1 MNEYIKK
8 WILLLQTN
16 KKKAAVLGGTALL
29 VCLLGGGLY
38 MGQKENRMRELRVSG
53 MASPSEAPRETVPA
67 STPSQ
72 APAASPSE
80 ALPAEEE
87 GDGLILASIDR
98 EGGAPASP
106 SDSIA
111 ALLYTRLA
119 EKDSQWL
126 SGIYG
131 LYDSAPASLAVQLGR
146 SDLADQLL
154 AQGIT
159 AFSSLNV
166 SFYNGEGTLVQ
177 GVSNARAVIS
187 LTDTMYRRGSLSS
200 YEEIEAFADW
210 LWEQSHSWSA
220 APGELYYCEGGC
232 AVETP
237 SAEAVPSEAAE
248 TASIPPEASGSE
260 PEMATPSQT
269 DAGTV
274 WGPEGGPG
282 IVPETIS
289 EPLPSA
295 ASPSEAAA
303 AAATPVCRGHIDL
316 SVTAFIKDTGVNG
329 LFSLTLKDKALPDWS
344 EEERGRVQELL
355 SQDWYEAY
363 GINAADLVSVNPL
376 TSAEIELYMKLIPPE
391 TSELRRRLIQY
402 GLASVG
408 RIPYYWGGKPHR
420 PGYEGNGFGTVVE
433 PDVDGRFLKGLD
445 CSGWISWLYWSVTGS
460 RLGAESTA
468 NLIQT
473 GEVISK
479 EELLPGDLCIR
490 TGSMAH
496 VVLFLGWAENGQML
510 CIQETSG
517 LTNNVE
523 ASLSDEDWPYYR
535 RILPAGQ

>member
-8 WILLLQTN
+8 WLLLLQQN
-16 KKKAAVLGGTALL
+16 KKKAAVLGGALL
-29 VCLLGGGLY
+29 FVCLLGGGLY
-38 MGQKENRMRELRVSG
+38 MRQKENRMKELRVSG
-53 MASPSEAPRETVPA
+53 MASPSEPSRETVPA
-67 STPSQ
+67 AT
-72 APAASPSE
+72 AASPSE
-80 ALPAEEE
+80 ALSAEEE
-87 GDGLILASIDR
+87 RARLLLAGINR
-98 EGGAPASP
+98 EGGAPDSP
-106 SDSIA
+106 SDSAA

-131 LYDSAPASLAVQLGR
+131 LYDRAPADLAAQLGL
-146 SDLADQLL
+146 SDLAGQLL
-154 AQGIT
+154 AQEIT

-166 SFYNGEGTLVQ
+166 SFYNGENTLIQ
-177 GVSNARAVIS
+177 GVSNARAIIS
-187 LTDTMYRRGSLSS
+187 LTDTMYQRGSFSS

-220 APGELYYCEGGC
+220 ALGELYYCEGGC
-232 AVETP
+232 AVEAP
-237 SAEAVPSEAAE
+237 SAEAVPSEA
-248 TASIPPEASGSE
+248 ASIPPEASGSE
-260 PEMATPSQT
+260 PEMATPSQVT
-269 DAGTV
+269 DTGTV

-289 EPLPSA
+289 EPLPA
-295 ASPSEAAA
+295 TASPSEAAA
-303 AAATPVCRGHIDL
+303 GAPICRGHIDL
-316 SVTAFIKDTGVNG
+316 AVTAFIKDTGING
-329 LFSLTLKDKALPDWS
+329 LFSLPLKDETLPDWS
-344 EEERGRVQELL
+344 EEERGQVQELL

-460 RLGAESTA
+460 RLGAESTG

-473 GEVISK
+473 GQVISK